1 VVGDGPALLTV
12 KGVGIR
18 ALVSVLVFAV
28 GVVVTVR
35 VPFAREVAVA
45 IAVVVPG
52 T

>member
-1 VVGDGPALLTV
+1 MTV
-12 KGVGIR
+12 KGGGGR
-18 ALVSVLVFAV
+18 ALVSVLVFTV
-28 GVVVTVR
+28 GVTVAVR